1 MKTDVNRTKDN
12 QYQITVSAE
21 DVNLLLSA
29 EELRD
34 GCLAALIFLAEPP
47 AKTKE
52 DRDEAVQKIRS
63 ALRKAR
69 GRSPD

>member
-1 MKTDVNRTKDN
+1 MKTGVNRTKDN
-12 QYQITVSAE
+12 QYQVTVAPE

-29 EELRD
+29 EELRE
-34 GCLAALIFLAEPP
+34 GCLAALIFLADPP
-47 AKTKE
+47 AKKRE

-69 GRSPD
+69 GRSPE